1 MKNICSKAGICICEI
16 KIKTNHLAWAYG
28 KEKIRGTERI
38 CQTFSQHA
46 RLVNQVDQ
54 EICPTMKQILPDWPS
69 LRHTN
74 WGQLTPPP
82 PPLMPGHICPC
93 HSGKISLLLQHPV
106 LMNTSI
112 IIQQFSFSSC
122 NVILKFQPVLMNTSI
137 TCKIGYFSNITYIIS
152 TIFILHRAPGLG
164 FTLID
169 FIFSLYF
176 YTAVFFRLL

>member
-1 MKNICSKAGICICEI
+1 M
-16 KIKTNHLAWAYG
+16 
-28 KEKIRGTERI
+28 
-38 CQTFSQHA
+38 QQFSFGCCN
-46 RLVNQVDQ
+46 V
-54 EICPTMKQILPDWPS
+54 ILKF
-69 LRHTN
+69 
-74 WGQLTPPP
+74 Q
-82 PPLMPGHICPC
+82 
-93 HSGKISLLLQHPV
+93 PV

-112 IIQQFSFSSC
+112 TCKIGYFSNITYIISTIFILHRAPGLGFTLIDFIFSFIFIQQFSFGCC

-176 YTAVFFRLL
+176 YAAVFFRLL